1 MAVGLLT
8 TLAITPP
15 SFQSFQQ
22 PIDITLT
29 KPALPFDPAIRL
41 FQEVLIFSNNT
52 MALLSALVMQGVN
65 AILHVLSLALSGIVF
80 IITTVVKGIVVI
92 LNIAGEL
99 ISQLVT
105 LILDI
110 TISIWHFLTRMI
122 QTLITILQITIKT
135 IFDTLVFIMIKIGE
149 GLNAA
154 WYFLTTPFRVL
165 MDYYLKIKPYLDFV
179 LNNIKQSTLFLIESM
194 SLVMGGMK

>member
-1 MAVGLLT
+1 
-8 TLAITPP
+8 
-15 SFQSFQQ
+15 
-22 PIDITLT
+22 
-29 KPALPFDPAIRL
+29 
-41 FQEVLIFSNNT
+41 

-65 AILHVLSLALSGIVF
+65 SILHVLSLALSGIVF

-110 TISIWHFLTRMI
+110 TIYIWHFLTRMI
-122 QTLITILQITIKT
+122 QTLITRLQITIKT